1 MVEDLSNK
9 IEGISRRITVGNPNK
24 EIMGI
29 SKGTTV
35 ENPTRNNGNQQ
46 GNNGRDRKGIM
57 GTSKRT
63 MEEDR
68 KGIMGISKEITG
80 EGPRK

>member
-24 EIMGI
+24 EIME
-29 SKGTTV
+29 SA
-35 ENPTRNNGNQQ
+35 RNNGRESQQ
-46 GNNGRDRKGIM
+46 GIMEISKETTEEDRKGIM

-68 KGIMGISKEITG
+68 KE
-80 EGPRK
+80 